1 MREIKFVKKL
11 FLAILMVLL
20 LPFSIAHAKEVPDH
34 DSNYYIDELNVLSE
48 ETKTEINNQELPDCA
63 QIFVLTIND
72 LDEDPFDFAM
82 KAFKKYQI
90 GDKDKDNGLLI
101 MLART
106 ETGKHHIRVITGY
119 GLEEKL
125 PDGKVGRIIDNYMM
139 PQFQNDDLDKGIN
152 HGFKVFTNEIKAPLK
167 REKIVEPTDN
177 KQAHLNYQ
185 ANIQKTQEE
194 KVQEIVENLC
204 LKILAV
210 LLFFIAPITL
220 IGNLL
225 LSIREE
231 RKINKMTY
239 DDFLKRAKR
248 YDSSSYYERFQELV
262 KDKDLETIKRDMA
275 KATTFR
281 DLFKDEYEER
291 KINLYE
297 KQALKE
303 LISKATQIEYEDYP
317 IYEKVVRKKLK
328 EINTESIKYY
338 LSNTTIYNPLYEILK
353 DEYVIRKRN
362 ELSDLSF
369 DDLINKRYNRNDKY
383 LYKEEIDEI
392 AKQTVKS
399 KIRGVSD
406 NTLDNVIRYTQFKQ
420 LGLLERD
427 RRERSRHSNDSNSS
441 YSSGS
446 SSFGGFSSGSSSSSF
461 GGFSGG
467 GGSSGGGG
475 AGRSF

>member
-20 LPFSIAHAKEVPDH
+20 LPFSIVHAKEVPDH
-34 DSNYYIDELNVLSE
+34 DTNYYLDELNVLSE
-48 ETKTEINNQELPDCA
+48 ETKTEINNQELPDGA
-63 QIFVLTIND
+63 QIFVLTVND

-177 KQAHLNYQ
+177 KQAYLNYL

-204 LKILAV
+204 LKILRV
-210 LLFFIAPITL
+210 LLFFIAPIAL
-220 IGNLL
+220 IGN
-225 LSIREE
+225 IREK

-239 DDFLKRAKR
+239 DDFLKGAKR

-275 KATTFR
+275 KATAFR

-328 EINTESIKYY
+328 EINIEALKHY
-338 LSNTTIYNPLYEILK
+338 LSIITTYNPLYEILK
-353 DEYVIRKRN
+353 DEYIIRKRN

-369 DDLINKRYNRNDKY
+369 DDLIEKRYNRNDKY
-383 LYKEEIDEI
+383 LYKGEIDEI
-392 AKQTVKS
+392 VKQIVKS

-406 NTLDNVIRYTQFKQ
+406 NTLDNIIRYTQFKQ

-427 RRERSRHSNDSNSS
+427 RRERSRYSDNSS
-441 YSSGS
+441 YSYSS
-446 SSFGGFSSGSSSSSF
+446 DDSSFGGFSSGSSSF